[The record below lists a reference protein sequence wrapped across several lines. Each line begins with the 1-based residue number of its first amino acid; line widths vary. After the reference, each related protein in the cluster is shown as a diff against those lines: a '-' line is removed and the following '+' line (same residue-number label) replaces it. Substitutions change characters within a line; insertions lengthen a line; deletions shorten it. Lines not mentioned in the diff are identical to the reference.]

1 MIYAVIIGI
10 VTGAAVGVVV
20 ARFYIDTETK
30 DASAD
35 AYERGWGDGY
45 SVGINQPK
53 QSRPRA
59 KKINKAVE

>member
-10 VTGAAVGVVV
+10 VTGAAVGVIV

-30 DASAD
+30 DVWAD

-59 KKINKAVE
+59 KKISKAVE

>member
-10 VTGAAVGVVV
+10 ITGAAVGVIV

-30 DASAD
+30 DTTSN
-35 AYERGWGDGY
+35 AYESGWGDGY
-45 SVGINQPK
+45 AVGINQPK

-59 KKINKAVE
+59 KKISKAVE